1 MPGSD
6 RPRHSAGA
14 QPERRPFRGWRFVLS
29 ALLIAVVLAS
39 VLRATVVDIYFI
51 PSESMQPLLE
61 KGDRVLVSR
70 LDGEPQRGDVV
81 VFDGRGSFDP
91 ISGSGPGEI
100 LGTLGH
106 WLGVSG
112 SDTVYVKRILGVG
125 GDTVACCSADGRLE
139 INGNPLD
146 EPYVFPS
153 DAPSDQEFEVEVPQG
168 KLWVMGDHRSDS
180 FDSRS
185 LLGAPGGGLVSTD
198 RVLGRAVQIVW
209 PPSRFGPIERFP
221 TTDLR

>member
-6 RPRHSAGA
+6 RPRHAAGA

-39 VLRATVVDIYFI
+39 VLRATVADIYYI

-61 KGDRVLVSR
+61 EGDRVLVSR
-70 LDGEPQRGDVV
+70 IDGEPQRGDVI

-91 ISGSGPGEI
+91 ISGGGTAEI
-100 LGTLGH
+100 FGTIGH

-112 SDTVYVKRILGVG
+112 SDTVYVKRVLGVG
-125 GDTVACCSADGRLE
+125 GDTVSCCSTPGGPVE
-139 INGNPLD
+139 VNGNPLE

-153 DAPSDQEFEVEVPQG
+153 DAPSDQQFEVEVPQG
-168 KLWVMGDHRSDS
+168 KLWVMGDHRSAS

-198 RVLGRAVQIVW
+198 RVLGRAVHTIW
-209 PPSRFGPIERFP
+209 PLSRYGPIERF
-221 TTDLR
+221 TD

>member
-6 RPRHSAGA
+6 LPRHGAGA
-14 QPERRPFRGWRFVLS
+14 RPERRPFRGWRFVLS
-29 ALLIAVVLAS
+29 ALLVAVVLAS

-61 KGDRVLVSR
+61 EGDRVLVSR
-70 LDGEPQRGDVV
+70 LDGEPERGDVV

-91 ISGSGPGEI
+91 ISGGGPGEI
-100 LGTLGH
+100 LGTVGH

-125 GDTVACCSADGRLE
+125 GDTVACCSPDGQLE
-139 INGNPLD
+139 LNGNPLD

-153 DAPSDQEFEVEVPQG
+153 DAPSDQQFEVEVPQG

-209 PPSRFGPIERFP
+209 PPSRSGPIERF
-221 TTDLR
+221 TDHRP